1 MIAKTAAGVVLGII
15 AIAMIAV
22 GVSFAGYA
30 IFTALAAPVGIPG
43 AAALTALILLIGPLL
58 FVLLAMMF
66 RPRKEDLLNDQFIMS
81 VLSGLARDKPLIA
94 MVGAGLLGAAGI
106 FLRKRR

>member
-15 AIAMIAV
+15 AVAMIAV

>member
-15 AIAMIAV
+15 AVAMIAV

-30 IFTALAAPVGIPG
+30 IFTALAAPVGNPG